1 MANVGKEQKME
12 ERYLTDNGIEI
23 FGYKNPHLHGFFI
36 SLFLRAGSMYESER
50 DNGITHF
57 FEHVSIRNVNKLM
70 GGGLYSAL
78 DRNGVEFNASTYSEM
93 VQFYVSGATDK
104 FGFAAE
110 VLSKLFSPI
119 ALDSGEIDLERRRI
133 KAEIR
138 ESDDRNSLLSF
149 SNRVVHSGTSLERS
163 ITGSLGTVSAIN
175 AKRLE
180 EYRKRTFTKDNV
192 FLYVTGNYSDSD
204 IEGIR
209 KLFSSVGE
217 LPVGEAHNNVA
228 PVSVSHFSRSNEVN
242 IKSSDYTM
250 VRFTFDI
257 DMSKVSV
264 PETDL
269 IYDMLL
275 SGYDSPFFI
284 EMSEHR
290 GLFYDLT
297 GAVER
302 YRNIGE
308 LYFSYEVK
316 RQDLEKALS
325 LTVELLNKFK
335 KTVYPDGA
343 LMKCGYVDNAYMLYD
358 DSRELN
364 FTFAYDNHVM
374 GLGYASLDERRRA
387 YESVGGEDIKRAANE
402 IFKRSNL
409 TFTMKGDKKKT
420 DSAAIEKIL
429 AGLEN

>member
-1 MANVGKEQKME
+1 ME
-12 ERYLTDNGIEI
+12 KRYLTDNGIEI
-23 FGYKNPHLHGFFI
+23 FGYKNPSLHGFFI

-70 GGGLYSAL
+70 NGGLYSAL

-93 VQFYVSGATDK
+93 VQFYVSGASEK
-104 FGFAAE
+104 FGFASE
-110 VLSKLFSPI
+110 VLAKLFSPI
-119 ALDSGEIDLERRRI
+119 ALDSSEIDLERRRI

-138 ESDDRNSLLSF
+138 ESDDKNSLLSY
-149 SNRVVHSGTSLERS
+149 SNRIVHGGTSLERP
-163 ITGSLGTVSAIN
+163 ITGTLGGVSAIN

-180 EYRKRTFTKDNV
+180 EYRRRIFTAKNV
-192 FLYVTGNYSDSD
+192 FLYVTGNYSDD
-204 IEGIR
+204 DMKGLCN
-209 KLFSSVGE
+209 LFSKVNAAPDGE
-217 LPVGEAHNNVA
+217 LHNNVA
-228 PVSVSHFSRSNEVN
+228 PVSVSHFSRSNTVN

-290 GLFYDLT
+290 GLFYDLS

-302 YRNIGE
+302 YKNIGE

-325 LTVELLNKFK
+325 LTVFLLNRFK
-335 KTVYPDGA
+335 STVYDNA
-343 LMKCGYVDNAYMLYD
+343 SLMKCGYVDNAYMLYD

-374 GLGYASLDERRRA
+374 GLGYASLDDRKRA
-387 YESVGGEDIKRAANE
+387 YDSVTGEDIKRAANE

-409 TFTMKGDKKKT
+409 TFTMKGDKKKIDT
-420 DSAAIEKIL
+420 ANIEKIL
-429 AGLEN
+429 AELDD